1 MLFALPTSIWTPN
14 RRERMLSFVE
24 RLVSFL
30 RQDELLKIEAESP
43 SSLSLRC
50 GRALTVF
57 DRLSRTV
64 TRNGKLV
71 ATFGSIQQIR
81 VAPESTEEGPAAWSV
96 KLQLTGLR
104 VVQVGR
110 TTDSTAASTAAAH
123 IATITGARVMT

>member
-1 MLFALPTSIWTPN
+1 
-14 RRERMLSFVE
+14 MLSFVE